1 MALLD
6 RTAQRLLDR
15 LRLAVRPGA
24 TARDQGGHRSPSLA
38 QGLEVAD
45 HRPYVPGDDVRRI
58 DWKAFVRHRQLVVRT
73 FQEERDARVLVL
85 LDASDSMLRGEPP
98 KIDAGKRL
106 ALAFAYAAASGFDRV
121 RVVPFASDAD
131 MSIAQVRSRVDVPA
145 LDRAIEGYPSRGLT
159 RFPDAVREVARRLPG
174 KGMAVV
180 VSDLMATQGWDEGLR
195 LLGGLGHDVV
205 VVRVA
210 CREDDHPD
218 LGGGEV
224 ELEDAETGETLS
236 LRPTRALVEAYQQV
250 LRDHLASVRSAV
262 VRAGGRAVEVDAAW
276 GTEALLRAALVR
288 GAGVRSELRR

>member
-6 RTAQRLLDR
+6 RSAQRLLDR

-45 HRPYVPGDDVRRI
+45 HRPYAPGDDVRRI

-85 LDASDSMLRGEPP
+85 VDASDSMLRGRPP

-106 ALAFAYAAASGFDRV
+106 AMAFAYAAVSSFDRV
-121 RVVPFASDAD
+121 HVVPFASDAD
-131 MSIAQVRSRVDVPA
+131 VSIAHVRSRVDLPA
-145 LDRAIEGYPSRGLT
+145 LDRGLEGYPTRGVT
-159 RFPDAVREVARRLPG
+159 RLPDAVRQVARRLPG
-174 KGMAVV
+174 RGLAVV
-180 VSDLMATQGWDEGLR
+180 VSDLMATSGWDEGLR

-205 VVRVA
+205 VVRVG

-224 ELEDAETGETLS
+224 ELEDAETGEAVT
-236 LRPTRALVEAYQQV
+236 LRPTRALVEAYRAV
-250 LRDHLASVRSAV
+250 LREHLASVRASV
-262 VRAGGRAVEVDAAW
+262 VRAGGRVVEVDAAW
-276 GTEALLRAALVR
+276 GAEALIRAALVR
-288 GAGVRSELRR
+288 GAGVRSEHRR